1 MNIVF
6 GLLGVVLLILGCA
19 ELARLVAFWATKPAG
34 AERMALVVAPAGPE
48 DCEALVR
55 AGAERVR
62 WMGCGCGLVCLL
74 PEETP
79 ELYSICRFLQLQ
91 YPYLR
96 VSKKEDLVYHIGEE
110 AG

>member
-6 GLLGVVLLILGCA
+6 GALGVVLLILGCA
-19 ELARLVAFWATKPAG
+19 ELARLVTFWATRPTG
-34 AERMALVVAPAGPE
+34 GERLALVVAPEGPE

-55 AGAERVR
+55 AAAERVR
-62 WMGCGCGLVCLL
+62 WMGCGCRLVCLL

-79 ELYSICRFLQLQ
+79 ELLSVCRFLQLQ

-96 VSKKEDLVYHIGEE
+96 VSKKEDLVYHIREE
-110 AG
+110 AE